1 MKVGIIGLGFV
12 GSALKNAYDLAN
24 IETICVDPLKGY
36 HKSIN
41 EVKMADAIFVCVPSP
56 QLPSG
61 ECDISIL
68 ASVMASLKD
77 YTGVVISKVTAP
89 PLVYKNLISQYK
101 NLVHA
106 PEFLVAATAKED
118 YVNGQFSIVGG
129 NAEYTA
135 KAMTVIKFGQTKIQ
149 QEKLC
154 SIEEAS
160 LTKYS
165 INCFLATKVIFMNQL
180 RQIADKSGVDYAS
193 LSESIQLDSRLGS
206 SHFMVPGPDGLY
218 GFGGA
223 CFPKDTSALSYYAKL
238 LNTDFSLLDEAISIN
253 NKIRNKE

>member
-1 MKVGIIGLGFV
+1 MKIGIIGLGFV
-12 GSALKNAYDLAN
+12 GSAVKNAYDLEN
-24 IETICVDPLKGY
+24 IETLCVDPLKGY
-36 HKSIN
+36 HTSIN
-41 EVKMADAIFVCVPSP
+41 EVKLADAIFVCVPSP

-68 ASVMASLKD
+68 TSVMDSLKD
-77 YTGVVISKVTAP
+77 YKGVIISKVTAP
-89 PLVYKNLISQYK
+89 PIVYKNLIDQYK

-118 YVNGQFSIVGG
+118 YANGQFSIVGG
-129 NAEYTA
+129 NLEYTS
-135 KAMTVIKFGQTKIQ
+135 KAMAVIKLGQTKIQ
-149 QEKLC
+149 KEKLC

-180 RQIADKSGVDYAS
+180 KQIAEKSGVDYTS
-193 LSESIQLDSRLGS
+193 LSESIQLDTRLGS
-206 SHFMVPGPDGLY
+206 SHFKVPGPDGQY

-238 LNTDFSLLDEAISIN
+238 LNTDFSLLDKAININ
-253 NKIRNKE
+253 NEIRNKE